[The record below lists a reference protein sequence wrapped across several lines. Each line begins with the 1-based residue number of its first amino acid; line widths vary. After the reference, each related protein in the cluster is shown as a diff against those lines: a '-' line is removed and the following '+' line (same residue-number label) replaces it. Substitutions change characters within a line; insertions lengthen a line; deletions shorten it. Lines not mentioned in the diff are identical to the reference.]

1 MNDLSVVGLDLRS
14 GSSVHVDDEPKYV
27 WKTKGYGGDE
37 TLVCWHCYHGMD
49 APPGTRVPLLCRGGK
64 KYGKV
69 RTHSTPSVPR

>member
-37 TLVCWHCYHGMD
+37 TLVCWHCYHGVD
-49 APPGTRVPLLCRGGK
+49 APAGTRVPLLCRGGK